1 MIELKLRLLS
11 LLLVLFVAFGAYA
24 QTGVTAEAIQQ
35 ANLRATTD
43 VNANLLGQIVAGTRY
58 PVIGRSELYPWVLLG
73 DPATL
78 QPIGWVFRDIVTIV
92 GDLNSVPFSQI
103 EVTNTE
109 VIPVAAPPEASP
121 VPGATSAPT
130 PSPSP
135 TLAARVTGAV
145 TGEINIRYAP
155 GTEYERLGV
164 GRAGEVFEITAWHS
178 QLPWVQIRY
187 PASPNGLAW
196 VAIDLLDIQGDV
208 YSLPAISQMTFAL
221 PTLTPT
227 PSEVDSAQYGDV
239 PLSPEFRA
247 LAVSLWEQMI
257 AAGFDPLTSRLG
269 SVFVKDLQTGEA
281 FALGDE
287 IAFSG
292 MSVNK
297 IAILTTYYS
306 QRTTPPN
313 DAEANMLAEAMVCSE
328 NISTNEMLSAIGSGN
343 PYTGANTVSAFL
355 DQLGFA
361 DSFIYT
367 PYSNDPFITPQAPRT
382 ETTNADQVSAEPDP
396 FNQMTTSE
404 MGMLLDSLYQCAAGE
419 GGLLIDNFD
428 GEFTQTECA
437 QILNLM
443 SYNRIGALIESG
455 VPIDVRVAHKHGWI
469 EDTHGDAAVVFSPG
483 GDYIL
488 VIVLHNP
495 VWLNFD
501 ESSLLVENVSMAVYN
516 YFNPDAPMTEPRDET
531 VPATCEL
538 LGNPVIEELM
548 SPVFP

>member
-1 MIELKLRLLS
+1 MKLRLLS

-43 VNANLLGQIVAGTRY
+43 VNANLLGQIVAGSRY

-92 GDLNSVPFSQI
+92 GDLNSVPLSQI

-109 VIPVAAPPEASP
+109 VIPVAAPPEASR

-382 ETTNADQVSAEPDP
+382 ETTSADQVSAEPDP

-469 EDTHGDAAVVFSPG
+469 EDTHGDAAAVFSPG

>member
-382 ETTNADQVSAEPDP
+382 ETTSADQVSAEPDP